1 MKARLVTQG
10 QDFEEIFADIKYT
23 YKMELAQIKNKEKA
37 RNMQYSANESFLVN
51 TTANNKNQTKVR
63 FKT

>member
-10 QDFEEIFADIKYT
+10 QDFQEIFADIKYT

-37 RNMQYSANESFLVN
+37 RSI
-51 TTANNKNQTKVR
+51 
-63 FKT
+63 